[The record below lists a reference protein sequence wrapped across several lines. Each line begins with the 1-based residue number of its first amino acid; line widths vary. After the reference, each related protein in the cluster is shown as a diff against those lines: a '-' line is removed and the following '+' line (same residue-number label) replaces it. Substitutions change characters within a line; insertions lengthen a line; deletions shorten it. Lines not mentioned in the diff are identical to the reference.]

1 MTGADQKV
9 SARSASTTPAAPM
22 QVACQPK
29 IRPSGPQSAWGAEQ
43 GAEDPAPASG
53 AFGTPLTAAQL
64 ADRDA
69 ARREHKAGRSR
80 SARVSMP
87 APLGEV
93 LCGAVEVGGT
103 VYALTR
109 GATLAVPPAAVRWL

>member
-1 MTGADQKV
+1 M
-9 SARSASTTPAAPM
+9 SP
-22 QVACQPK
+22 VA
-29 IRPSGPQSAWGAEQ
+29 
-43 GAEDPAPASG
+43 
-53 AFGTPLTAAQL
+53 LNL
-64 ADRDA
+64 ADRSRA
-69 ARREHKAGRSR
+69 QREHKAGRSR
-80 SARVSMP
+80 AAHVTLP